1 MRHMRYFFVL
11 VLMATMFA
19 SVRPAVAD
27 SVQKVRIEGNERLD
41 NATIEFYAKV
51 ALPEEITQGR
61 LHEIISNLYGT
72 SLFKKVEVDIVEDE
86 LVISVEENPVVRNVT
101 VKGNHAFSAKTLA
114 EDLLKLKK
122 MSIFTES
129 NLNQDLGKLHSLY
142 VSRGY
147 LKASVSYVI
156 KPAPRNSVDV
166 EVKIV
171 EGPLTRIGNVR
182 FVGNT
187 VFTELELQEV
197 IASKRRS
204 LTDIFGFF
212 GDSTKLFSERLMVDQ
227 SLLRD
232 FYTSRGYLDVK
243 IGTPSVEVTSKDY
256 SYATVVFSIEEGKK
270 YRFGDYIVIVDDVK
284 TWEDVEQELTNIVL
298 TKKGEVF
305 NMSLVEKTSTLLTAF
320 LNEKGKLFA
329 TVKNDYDIHG
339 DVVNVKYKVSLGQSV
354 YVRRINILGNTRTLD
369 SVIRRKLG
377 VSEGDVYSTF
387 AMRQSR
393 RRLLNLDFFESVDA
407 DTQRISDSAV
417 DINFTVKER
426 GTGSF
431 DIGAGFSPASGLVGK
446 ISIKERNL
454 LGTGKVVSFDLMRSL
469 SGMSSVL
476 DLVTPDIFDS
486 EVSFGVGAFY
496 SRQGGVPAKGW
507 KGLFATD
514 GPFGSTNA
522 GFSSRLSCNLT
533 DSLAASVQYYYKYHS
548 IHNIGEAA
556 SKFIKEQEGT
566 FFDSSVGY
574 SLVYS
579 SIDNPYKPRSGI
591 YARLSQSVSG
601 VGGNLHYVKTEASS
615 AHFYRVFQRIN
626 DDIVLKIKPSF
637 GYVFAYSGEK
647 VKIGQRF
654 FLGSNEIRGFT
665 SSGIG
670 PRDIAT
676 QEALGGKFY
685 YGVITQL
692 DFPVGLPEHLGILG
706 SLFFDVASLSG
717 LDYKKVEGYKTSDL
731 LRMSVG
737 FGFSWRSPFG
747 PVRVDFGFPIVAEKF
762 DVKDMLRIS
771 TDSGI

>member
-1 MRHMRYFFVL
+1 
-11 VLMATMFA
+11 MFA

-284 TWEDVEQELTNIVL
+284 TWEDVERELTNIVL

-454 LGTGKVVSFDLMRSL
+454 LGTGKVISFDLMRSL

-486 EVSFGVGAFY
+486 EVSFGVG
-496 SRQGGVPAKGW
+496 
-507 KGLFATD
+507 
-514 GPFGSTNA
+514 
-522 GFSSRLSCNLT
+522 
-533 DSLAASVQYYYKYHS
+533 
-548 IHNIGEAA
+548 
-556 SKFIKEQEGT
+556 
-566 FFDSSVGY
+566 
-574 SLVYS
+574 
-579 SIDNPYKPRSGI
+579 
-591 YARLSQSVSG
+591 
-601 VGGNLHYVKTEASS
+601 
-615 AHFYRVFQRIN
+615 
-626 DDIVLKIKPSF
+626 
-637 GYVFAYSGEK
+637 
-647 VKIGQRF
+647 RF
-654 FLGSNEIRGFT
+654 
-665 SSGIG
+665 
-670 PRDIAT
+670 
-676 QEALGGKFY
+676 
-685 YGVITQL
+685 
-692 DFPVGLPEHLGILG
+692 ILG
-706 SLFFDVASLSG
+706 KVVFRQKVGRGCLLLMG
-717 LDYKKVEGYKTSDL
+717 LLVVLTQGF
-731 LRMSVG
+731 LRAC
-737 FGFSWRSPFG
+737 RA
-747 PVRVDFGFPIVAEKF
+747 I
-762 DVKDMLRIS
+762 
-771 TDSGI
+771 